1 MLFRTSLAAL
11 PNSQRR
17 ELLRSGSAGVLLAVL
32 AMSGCSK
39 DGNTSKNQLLAK
51 DSVILCLGDSLT
63 FGYALAAAAQSY
75 PSQLEALTGYV
86 TKNAGLNGDTAEGA
100 LSRLPDLL
108 ENNKPGLVLVSIGG
122 NDFLRGVPLQRT
134 KAALVQIVR
143 TAQAANTTVALV
155 AQPRPAAIA
164 AALGS
169 LEDHPVYAEVATETG
184 TPLFAGAW
192 SKVLSNADLRSDP
205 IHANSEGYR
214 VFTLALADWLRAQK
228 WISKA

>member
-1 MLFRTSLAAL
+1 MIVRSSNPAFVRRTLLGAGSAAAMLAAL
-11 PNSQRR
+11 A
-17 ELLRSGSAGVLLAVL
+17 LT
-32 AMSGCSK
+32 GCSK
-39 DGNTSKNQLLAK
+39 SGSSSKNQLLAK

-63 FGYALAAAAQSY
+63 FGYALAAPAQSY
-75 PSQLEALTGYV
+75 PSQLEALTGHV
-86 TKNAGLNGDTAEGA
+86 TKNAGLNGDTTEGA

-143 TAQAANTTVALV
+143 TAQAANTPVVLV

-169 LEDHPVYAEVATETG
+169 LEDHPVYAEVSTETG
-184 TPLFAGAW
+184 ASLFAGAW
-192 SKVLSNADLRSDP
+192 SKVLSNADWRSDP
-205 IHANSEGYR
+205 IHANNEGYR
-214 VFTLALADWLRAQK
+214 VFAQDLADWLRAQQ
-228 WISKA
+228 WIAKA